1 MRNVLVVA
9 LMIMFLGTDAR
20 GESPCDS
27 PRKPDLMA
35 CAEGQKREAEIALDR
50 YMKEVRRLLQDSPE
64 ALSAL
69 SKAQR
74 AWEAYV
80 QADCLAVYSY
90 GGVGERDIQA
100 TFCKAHYTQE
110 RVYALWDRYL
120 RTSTSDLAAPLSR
133 CHDSEGSNDGPP
145 PM

>member
-1 MRNVLVVA
+1 MRNVSVIA
-9 LMIMFLGTDAR
+9 LMITLLGVDAR

-35 CAEGQKREAEIALDR
+35 CAESQQREAEVALGR
-50 YMKEVRRLLQDSPE
+50 YMEAVRRLLQDSPA

-74 AWEAYV
+74 AWEVYV

-90 GGVGERDIQA
+90 GGVSERDIQA
-100 TFCKAHYTQE
+100 TFCKARHTQE

-120 RTSTSDLAAPLSR
+120 RTSTSDLAEPLSP
-133 CHDSEGSNDGPP
+133 CDGSESSNEPP
-145 PM
+145 QM